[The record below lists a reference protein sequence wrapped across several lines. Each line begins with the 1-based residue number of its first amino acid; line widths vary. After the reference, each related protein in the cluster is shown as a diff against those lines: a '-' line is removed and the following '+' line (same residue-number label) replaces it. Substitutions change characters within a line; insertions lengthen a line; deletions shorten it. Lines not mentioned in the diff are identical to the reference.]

1 MKKFFKIYRN
11 RYMIRPTVY
20 QTVYR
25 CLAALVLSLLW
36 SRYMDQNGRG
46 VSFALQ
52 VFGIIL
58 CIFSWFRYLG
68 LDGVHIFPS
77 RQKDKDQTRKKRFHL
92 PDIIDFT
99 DERVSPMDELEEEE
113 KTACRLASDL
123 ISGAVLILAGVICA
137 YV

>member
-1 MKKFFKIYRN
+1 
-11 RYMIRPTVY
+11 
-20 QTVYR
+20 
-25 CLAALVLSLLW
+25 CLTALLLSLLW
-36 SRYMDQNGRG
+36 SRYVDQNGRG

-58 CIFSWFRYLG
+58 CIFSWFRYLR

-77 RQKDKDQTRKKRFHL
+77 RQKEKDDTREKRFHL

-99 DERVSPMDELEEEE
+99 DERINPMDELEEEE

-123 ISGAVLILAGVICA
+123 ISGAVLILAGVIYA